1 MSGQHLVRRGTRWY
15 YQRRCP
21 RDYADVEPNA
31 IIAFSLKTT
40 DHAEA
45 RLKAAEISLELD
57 RKWRDA
63 KARGVSLK
71 SENSVRRYAAAI
83 ATTKD
88 AKLSYRPSAAL
99 SDDELLQRLRL
110 LIPGDRTQDDQKA
123 VLGLIEEPKLTL
135 AQAFDR
141 FWDHIRDEWMRLSK
155 DQQRVKRNIYLKAIR
170 NFETQVGALALY
182 DVKREHALAFRSW
195 WMERVEEKGLKPYTA
210 NREINSLRRLF
221 SVNFDIDAHS
231 DVNPFHRVRLKDTKE
246 QTRQPFTSDFIRTVL
261 LASGALDGLKP
272 ELQTLVRLLVNTGAR
287 PSEAIG
293 LELADVEIAAGI
305 PFIYIRAN
313 GTRSLKTDHSERQI
327 PLVGVSLDAARE
339 LVNRGGWGKWL
350 GKNMYA
356 TSVINRYFREEEL
369 VTDPKQSLYSLRH
382 WFQDQ
387 LTKHDV
393 VDRAQAQ
400 LMGHKF
406 QRPKYGFG
414 KDLAELRE
422 IIEKFAL

>member
-1 MSGQHLVRRGTRWY
+1 MSGQHLVRRGARWY
-15 YQRRCP
+15 YQRRRP
-21 RDYADVEPNA
+21 REYADVEPNA
-31 IIAFSLKTT
+31 IVSFSLKTT

-45 RLKAAEISLELD
+45 RLKAAKISLDLD

-63 KARGVSLK
+63 KERGVSLR
-71 SENSVRRYAAAI
+71 SQDSARRYGAAI
-83 ATTKD
+83 ATTQD
-88 AKLSYRPSAAL
+88 AELSYRPATEL
-99 SDDELLQRLRL
+99 RDDELLTRLRL
-110 LIPGDRTQDDQKA
+110 LILGDRPPDEQKA
-123 VLGLIEEPKLTL
+123 VLGLIEEPKLNL

-141 FWDHIRDEWMRLSK
+141 FWDHIKDEWMRLSK

-170 NFETQVGALALY
+170 NFEAQVGALALY
-182 DVKREHALAFRSW
+182 EVKREHALAFRSW
-195 WMERVEEKGLKPYTA
+195 WMERVEKKDLKPYTA

-231 DVNPFHRVRLKDTKE
+231 GVNPFHRVRLKDTKE
-246 QTRQPFTSDFIRTVL
+246 QTRQPFSSDFIRSTL
-261 LASGALDGLKP
+261 LAPGALHGLKP
-272 ELQTLVRLLVNTGAR
+272 ELRILVRLLVNTGAR

-293 LELADVEIAAGI
+293 LDLNDIDISAEI
-305 PFIYIRAN
+305 PFIHIRAN

-327 PLVGVSLDAARE
+327 PLVGVSLEAARD
-339 LVNRGGWGKWL
+339 LVNRGGWGKWQ

-356 TSVINRYFREEEL
+356 TSVVNRYFREEGL
-369 VTDPKQSLYSLRH
+369 VTAPKQSLYSLRH

-387 LTKHDV
+387 LTKNDV

-414 KDLAELRE
+414 KDLAELRA